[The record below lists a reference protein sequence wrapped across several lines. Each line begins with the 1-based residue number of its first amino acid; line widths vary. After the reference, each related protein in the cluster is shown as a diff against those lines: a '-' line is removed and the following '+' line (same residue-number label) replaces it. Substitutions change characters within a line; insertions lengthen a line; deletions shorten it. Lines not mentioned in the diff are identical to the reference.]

1 MTLTDISDAYE
12 KGLDRAFD
20 TMDYIDAM
28 RSDMARFVNKAA
40 RRQLLAEISEQQ
52 TKLDAI
58 QSENRALEYMMLNK
72 RIIQLIHIKNSLGEE

>member
-20 TMDYIDAM
+20 IMDYIDAM

-40 RRQLLAEISEQQ
+40 RRQLLAEIAEQ
-52 TKLDAI
+52 
-58 QSENRALEYMMLNK
+58 
-72 RIIQLIHIKNSLGEE
+72 